1 MRKWSKNCWDSG
13 PVVKAY
19 CSPSSYTMA
28 PKCCPEFDLT
38 SLPIHR
44 NKLLENNYLRTSLK
58 TALFFNP
65 IRVEIAAHSF
75 RMIYLSILICCYI
88 TGHFLRRRFH
98 QSSSHLSASAART
111 PVTGPRFAI
120 YLTGRLTLVSF
131 NSAPSSFSSPV
142 PWGLSVWDIL
152 LFSIYRDV
160 TWKMSP
166 LQMTKIRE
174 FAQNCLYPSHHF
186 EILYQ
191 DVNSAATHESFKPLT
206 WFKRS
211 LRARVWHLLKNP
223 SNLIVKFPFLRK
235 TYSVPYT

>member
-1 MRKWSKNCWDSG
+1 
-13 PVVKAY
+13 
-19 CSPSSYTMA
+19 MA

-120 YLTGRLTLVSF
+120 YLTGRLSL
-131 NSAPSSFSSPV
+131 
-142 PWGLSVWDIL
+142 LSVLIPLHPHSL
-152 LFSIYRDV
+152 LLSPEGSLSGIY
-160 TWKMSP
+160 
-166 LQMTKIRE
+166 
-174 FAQNCLYPSHHF
+174 Y
-186 EILYQ
+186 
-191 DVNSAATHESFKPLT
+191 
-206 WFKRS
+206 
-211 LRARVWHLLKNP
+211 
-223 SNLIVKFPFLRK
+223 
-235 TYSVPYT
+235 YSVFTGMSLEKCHHCKWQKFGNLHRIVCTPATILKFYTRMWILQLPMNLSNHWPGSKEALGQEYDTC